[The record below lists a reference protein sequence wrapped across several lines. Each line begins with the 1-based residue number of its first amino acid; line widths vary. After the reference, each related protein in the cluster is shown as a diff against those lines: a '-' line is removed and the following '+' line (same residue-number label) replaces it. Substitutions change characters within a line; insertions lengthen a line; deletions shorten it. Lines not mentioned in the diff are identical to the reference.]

1 MIQGINVH
9 SAHNNQ
15 TRSKYT
21 LSVPYDGNNI
31 RHYFCVKC
39 NNTKL
44 GIAIIQTKKVHSSH
58 NNKKPH
64 RYLLADITTKC
75 TLGTTIIKTRIYIYI
90 YAITQLMY
98 TVS

>member
-1 MIQGINVH
+1 MVIIPNTYTVIIQGINVH

-31 RHYFCVKC
+31 RQNFCVKC

-44 GIAIIQTKKVHSSH
+44 GIAIIQAKNVPSSH
-58 NNKKPH
+58 NNK
-64 RYLLADITTKC
+64 ANIDIP
-75 TLGTTIIKTRIYIYI
+75 LPIS
-90 YAITQLMY
+90 QLN
-98 TVS
+98 VHSVQQ